1 MKSPAGIPY
10 LQKTINRVNHNT
22 LIQGIIYGRKRTEKK
37 RKQVFHRAG
46 TARLRETGGA
56 VESSRIIEGYAIV
69 FGVQSRLLADW
80 GDVYREII
88 EPGAVTQEDL
98 DRFDI
103 KMTIWHNRERLL
115 ARSNRGQGTLKLTV
129 DETGVH
135 YSFEAPDT
143 PDGATALEL
152 VRRGDLIG
160 SSFIFWSDETTSV
173 SYTKDAEG
181 MTIRHVNRIDEI
193 FDMTIASDPA
203 YAETSVTA
211 REMDEAVRRTDDGDS
226 TGKENEGNRREITNI
241 RIFSKREFYY

>member
-1 MKSPAGIPY
+1 M
-10 LQKTINRVNHNT
+10 
-22 LIQGIIYGRKRTEKK
+22 
-37 RKQVFHRAG
+37 
-46 TARLRETGGA
+46 
-56 VESSRIIEGYAIV
+56 
-69 FGVQSRLLADW
+69 QSRLLTDW

-115 ARSNRGQGTLKLTV
+115 ARSNRGRGTLKLTV
-129 DETGVH
+129 DEIGVH
-135 YSFEAPDT
+135 YSFKAPDT

-152 VRRGDLIG
+152 IRRGDLIG
-160 SSFIFWSDETTSV
+160 SSFIFWSDEITSV

>member
-1 MKSPAGIPY
+1 MAEKE
-10 LQKTINRVNHNT
+10 Q
-22 LIQGIIYGRKRTEKK
+22 KK
-37 RKQVFHRAG
+37 RESRFFTGQG
-46 TARLRETGGA
+46 QPRLREIGGA
-56 VESSRIIEGYAIV
+56 AESSRIIEGYAII

-115 ARSNRGQGTLKLTV
+115 ARSNRGRGTLKLTV
-129 DETGVH
+129 DEIGVY

-152 VRRGDLIG
+152 VKRGDLTG